1 MKGAHIKKILV
12 EAGISQGEVARR
24 IGESQQNFSAALK
37 SEDVKTG
44 LVERIAEATG
54 LPVCHFYGDS
64 QIASTT
70 GDHSPAVAGNNNQVD
85 TTAADFLKEIAA
97 QRKMTDKVLDQNTS
111 LLAIISNFQKQ

>member
-1 MKGAHIKKILV
+1 MKGAHIKKILID
-12 EAGISQGEVARR
+12 AGISQGEVARR

-54 LPVCHFYGDS
+54 LSVCHFYGDT
-64 QIASTT
+64 QVATT
-70 GDHSPAVAGNNNQVD
+70 SGDHSPAVAGNNNQVD

-97 QRKMTDKVLDQNTS
+97 QRQMTDKVLDQNS
-111 LLAIISNFQKQ
+111 ALLRIIEKQTK